1 MGVVVA
7 GVTCTRKTKK
17 RQIKKKKIKKQFMS
31 VLKKAEQMEE
41 SMYDVAN
48 QKDLGQ
54 RLCSCQS

>member
-1 MGVVVA
+1 
-7 GVTCTRKTKK
+7 
-17 RQIKKKKIKKQFMS
+17 MS

-54 RLCSCQS
+54 RLCSC